1 MRNTLELQP
10 QEIYSADLF
19 LGRDFDIWVL
29 PWGQEF
35 DTATILEDRKR
46 YCQLRLSLLFCPL
59 LKEHLKLTAQKY

>member
-35 DTATILEDRKR
+35 DTATILEDRKS
-46 YCQLRLSLLFCPL
+46 YC
-59 LKEHLKLTAQKY
+59 